1 MNQIICD
8 VETKCRTLRAMSKQL
23 LLVRGSTAGVHLLD
37 NRCECGDFLLQLAHE
52 IETLPRMDLN
62 IMDPMLYAES
72 LEALAKELSGPVS
85 ISSNVLKMFIPFLL
99 LLASDILDI
108 I

>member
-1 MNQIICD
+1 
-8 VETKCRTLRAMSKQL
+8 MSKQL

-37 NRCECGDFLLQLAHE
+37 NRCEWGDFLLQLAHE
-52 IETLPRMDLN
+52 IETLPPMDLN
-62 IMDPMLYAES
+62 IMDPMLFAES

-85 ISSNVLKMFIPFLL
+85 ISSHVLKMFIPFLL

-108 I
+108 